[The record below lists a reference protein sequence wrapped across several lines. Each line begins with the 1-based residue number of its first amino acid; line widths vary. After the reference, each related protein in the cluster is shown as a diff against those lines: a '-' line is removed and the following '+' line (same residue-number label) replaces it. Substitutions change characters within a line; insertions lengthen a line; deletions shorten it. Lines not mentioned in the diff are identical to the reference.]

1 MQNKP
6 AKSKK
11 PVVLINKP
19 FLKGPWHS
27 SFAMKRGFRILGYQV
42 ILVFI
47 FLFIGQIL
55 MVESVLL
62 RVFLN
67 LSVILSFC
75 SLMYV
80 DGSRAGLE
88 DVSYAEIVYNRKE
101 DGKQLTVSEL
111 ARCYNPGKGFYSV
124 IVGML
129 PFFILA
135 IIFAVITKEQFY
147 TLGGLPAWVQT
158 FERRADIGLA
168 LAYYHESQGLG
179 FVGILRII
187 IRLLLFPYINMVGTE
202 SSAALLLLERLSP
215 LLIMIIPTSYAL
227 GYLRGP
233 SLRARVHGSISAD
246 KKRRK
251 RREKKAQAQRK
262 QPPKSLV

>member
-6 AKSKK
+6 SKSKK
-11 PVVLINKP
+11 QTISIKKP
-19 FLKGPWHS
+19 YLKGLWHS
-27 SFAMKRGFRILGYQV
+27 AFATKRGFRILGYQV

-55 MVESVLL
+55 MVKSDLL
-62 RVFLN
+62 RIFLN

-75 SLMYV
+75 SLMYA
-80 DGSRAGLE
+80 DGSRSGLD
-88 DVSYAEIVYNRKE
+88 DVSYAEIALNRKQE
-101 DGKQLTVSEL
+101 GKQLTPSEL
-111 ARCYNPGKGFYSV
+111 ARCYHPGKGFYSV
-124 IVGML
+124 MVGML

-135 IIFAVITKEQFY
+135 VVFAVMTKEQFY
-147 TLGGLPAWVQT
+147 SLGGLPSWVQT

-168 LAYYHESQGLG
+168 LSYYHESQSLG

-227 GYLRGP
+227 GYLKGP
-233 SLRARVHGSISAD
+233 SLRARVHGSISVDA
-246 KKRRK
+246 KRRK
-251 RREKKAQAQRK
+251 RREKKAQVQRK
-262 QPPKSLV
+262 QQPKKLV